1 MTEQHAAN
9 AMPGLSPPIIRPPGS
24 MIHFA
29 PPVATQERLAKP
41 SQIVL
46 LHNSDPQQTHGVKD
60 RYEQIVWLAPGEKKE
75 LTMLVDEIA
84 TLVHL
89 SRTDR
94 GFYPSGPNRGKPFP
108 PHPVKI
114 LGLPPVQS
122 RPIDDRE
129 QELAQKA
136 AALAAHEASLVEREL
151 ALNAKIGVK

>member
-1 MTEQHAAN
+1 MSEQAAN

-24 MIHFA
+24 MVHFA
-29 PPVATQERLAKP
+29 PPVATAERLAKP
-41 SQIVL
+41 HQLVL
-46 LHNSDPQQTHGVKD
+46 LHNTSEVQSHGVKD
-60 RYEQIVWLAPGEKKE
+60 RFEQIVWLAPGEKKE
-75 LTMLVDEIA
+75 LDMLVEEIA

-94 GFYPSGPNRGKPFP
+94 GFFPSGPKRGQAFP

-129 QELAQKA
+129 AELAQKA
-136 AALAAHEASLVEREL
+136 AALAAREQELIAREL
-151 ALNAKIGVK
+151 AVNAAAGVK